1 MGKGLKEGA
10 LGQGGSGSEGRE
22 ELGDAQLVIV
32 ADHLD
37 SGGGWILNRR
47 ALFLSLEWLLWCG
60 SLPGYVFSHPDVQTQ
75 GGRVDRIL
83 ETITEGWPREGAGRQ
98 GQGRS

>member
-10 LGQGGSGSEGRE
+10 LGQGGSGSKGRE

-47 ALFLSLEWLLWCG
+47 ALFLSLE
-60 SLPGYVFSHPDVQTQ
+60 
-75 GGRVDRIL
+75 
-83 ETITEGWPREGAGRQ
+83 
-98 GQGRS
+98 

>member
-22 ELGDAQLVIV
+22 ELGDAQLVIA

-37 SGGGWILNRR
+37 SGGGWILN
-47 ALFLSLEWLLWCG
+47 
-60 SLPGYVFSHPDVQTQ
+60 
-75 GGRVDRIL
+75 
-83 ETITEGWPREGAGRQ
+83 
-98 GQGRS
+98 